1 MNNAAIDGKWE
12 NDIAAFEAADRIDP
26 PPKDAIVFV
35 GSSSIRLWKTLS
47 DDFSGL
53 PVINRGFGGSCM
65 HDTLRYADRIV
76 IPYRPRHVVVYAG
89 DNDIA
94 FGGTVELSSLT
105 LVGNGTAGLR
115 RTGGT
120 VAGAGTYVYGATVTV
135 GAIPNDGFV
144 FTGWTATPGGAA
156 VSTEADF
163 SFQATENRTLW
174 ANFQSL
180 PVITLQASPTDGGSV
195 SGAGTYEPGATVTV
209 VATTNAGYN
218 FVNWTE
224 FGYAV
229 STAAAYSFTAAQN
242 RTLTANFESTA
253 GQTYVVSLGHW
264 PLEGGSISGGGSYAA
279 SATTH
284 SSASSKTPTTS
295 TPASA
300 TDSELEH
307 IRQKESGATVS
318 KLQRCT

>member
-1 MNNAAIDGKWE
+1 MNNAATDGKWE

-120 VAGAGTYVYGATVTV
+120 VNAVNTILWGNGVDSTGAVTLAYSCVSNSTDYVDGGHNVTGNPRFAGA
-135 GAIPNDGFV
+135 
-144 FTGWTATPGGAA
+144 
-156 VSTEADF
+156 ADY
-163 SFQATENRTLW
+163 RL
-174 ANFQSL
+174 
-180 PVITLQASPTDGGSV
+180 
-195 SGAGTYEPGATVTV
+195 
-209 VATTNAGYN
+209 
-218 FVNWTE
+218 
-224 FGYAV
+224 
-229 STAAAYSFTAAQN
+229 
-242 RTLTANFESTA
+242 
-253 GQTYVVSLGHW
+253 
-264 PLEGGSISGGGSYAA
+264 LEGSSCINQGLNRPWMTGASDLAGERRVMAA
-279 SATTH
+279 RV
-284 SSASSKTPTTS
+284 
-295 TPASA
+295 
-300 TDSELEH
+300 DF
-307 IRQKESGATVS
+307 GAYEWVPPLGTLVIVH
-318 KLQRCT
+318 